1 MYTQPKEL
9 KMMKMEDDLTKDA
22 VDAAIILENKVNE
35 RVEKQVA
42 LNLNSMLRK
51 AVKEEV
57 QKAIRE
63 EKHNMMMEISIS
75 VGKALRASEIEG
87 RKPLWESTPEE
98 FGLTAKDLN
107 SSSMRRLDDVQENLN
122 AIRKQA

>member
-1 MYTQPKEL
+1 
-9 KMMKMEDDLTKDA
+9 MMKMEDDLTKDA

>member
-1 MYTQPKEL
+1 MSEELTQE
-9 KMMKMEDDLTKDA
+9 A
-22 VDAAIILENKVNE
+22 VDAAVILENRVNE

-57 QKAIRE
+57 QRAISE
-63 EKHNMMMEISIS
+63 EKHNMMMEISIT
-75 VGKALRASEIEG
+75 VGKALRASELEG

-98 FGLTAKDLN
+98 LGLTHAELNKHMLGKDI
-107 SSSMRRLDDVQENLN
+107 DEH
-122 AIRKQA
+122 AIHKQT

>member
-1 MYTQPKEL
+1 MSEALTQE
-9 KMMKMEDDLTKDA
+9 A
-22 VDAAIILENKVNE
+22 VDAAVILEGKVNE

-57 QKAIRE
+57 QRAIAE
-63 EKHNMMMEISIS
+63 EKQNMMMEISIT
-75 VGKALRASEIEG
+75 VGKALRASELEG

-122 AIRKQA
+122 AIRKQT